1 MKKEELIR
9 YRAGL
14 AALLVS
20 GSMFFL
26 SGCASSKGF
35 VFERGEDNSYVVL
48 EGSFINNNCIDKCYV
63 VEAYN
68 KITEE
73 TELFI
78 AKKEYKYSDKKI
90 KEDGY
95 SYWAERYYYT
105 DLMNNDNHLFYQD
118 NSHNNFFEFIKETP
132 LYDYII
138 TLDLIKARYSYE
150 DMQRILEEIKSVYE
164 FENDKELVK

>member
-20 GSMFFL
+20 STMLL
-26 SGCASSKGF
+26 SGCANNGF
-35 VFERGEDNSYVVL
+35 DFKRGKDNSYVAL
-48 EGSFINNNCIDKCYV
+48 ADSFINNKCIDKCYV

-78 AKKEYKYSDKKI
+78 AIKESKYTDKKI
-90 KEDGY
+90 KEDGHG
-95 SYWAERYYYT
+95 YWAQRYYYL
-105 DLMNNDNHLFYQD
+105 DLMNNNNKLFYQD
-118 NSHNNFFEFIKETP
+118 NSRNNFLEFVKETP
-132 LYDYII
+132 LYDYMIA
-138 TLDLIKARYSYE
+138 LDLIKARYSYE
-150 DMQRILEEIKSVYE
+150 DMQRILEEIKAVYE
-164 FENDKELVK
+164 FEDVKELVK

>member
-20 GSMFFL
+20 SAMFL
-26 SGCASSKGF
+26 GGCADNGF
-35 VFERGEDNSYVVL
+35 DFKRGEDNSYVAMK
-48 EGSFINNNCIDKCYV
+48 GSNINNKCIDKCYV

-68 KITEE
+68 KITGE

-78 AKKEYKYSDKKI
+78 AKKYDETNTIAIPMGADKH
-90 KEDGY
+90 EVTGQY
-95 SYWAERYYYT
+95 FL
-105 DLMNNDNHLFYQD
+105 DLMNNNNKLFYTD
-118 NSHNNFFEFIKETP
+118 NSRNNFFEFIKETP
-132 LYDYII
+132 LYDYMI

-150 DMQRILEEIKSVYE
+150 DMEKILEEIKSVYE
-164 FENDKELVK
+164 YESDKELVK